1 MLLKFIYYKYITTK
15 KLKPTTDGTF
25 LMQKI
30 INETK
35 LDFDDVLIR
44 PKRSTLNSRSEVN
57 LIRTFKFAHSPRELN
72 CVPLMVANM
81 DTVGTIPMG
90 RSLSIHQ
97 SITCLHKHYDED
109 VLVNLFVKPTDYFW
123 YSTGTSKKDI
133 EKLERVFNTIK
144 HSQGY
149 IPNVCLDVANGYT
162 EQFVKTAAHIRK
174 LFPEIIIMA
183 GNVVT
188 QEMVEELIIHGK
200 VDIVKVGIGSGSV
213 CTTRLKTGVG
223 YPQLSAV
230 MECADAAHGLGGHI
244 CSDGGCKV
252 VGDICKAFGGNA
264 DFVMLGSMF
273 AGADECEGEWK
284 YEYKMRSGGWQPFDP
299 QSSDVEKRK
308 VSLQYYGMSSKN
320 AMDKHHDGVANY
332 RTAEGKC
339 VTVPYKGHAI
349 DILQDIYGGLRS
361 ACTYV
366 GANKIKDFGKKT
378 TFIQVNNTHNKVYE
392 K

>member
-1 MLLKFIYYKYITTK
+1 
-15 KLKPTTDGTF
+15 
-25 LMQKI
+25 
-30 INETK
+30 
-35 LDFDDVLIR
+35 
-44 PKRSTLNSRSEVN
+44 
-57 LIRTFKFAHSPRELN
+57 
-72 CVPLMVANM
+72 MVANM
-81 DTVGTIPMG
+81 DTVGTFEMAK
-90 RSLSIHQ
+90 SVSKNKSIV
-97 SITCLHKHYDED
+97 CLHKHYSIDA
-109 VLVNLFVKPTDYFW
+109 LVDFYIQYADLRDYVF
-123 YSTGTSKKDI
+123 YSTGTSAKDN
-133 EKLERVFNTIK
+133 EKILEVFNRLRT
-144 HSQGY
+144 HNVLL
-149 IPNVCLDVANGYT
+149 PNICLDVANGYT
-162 EQFVKTAAHIRK
+162 EQFVKTAAQLRK
-174 LFPEIIIMA
+174 SFPEVIIMA

-188 QEMVEELIIHGK
+188 PEMVEELILHGK

-230 MECADAAHGLGGHI
+230 MECSDAAHGLGGHI

-252 VGDICKAFGGNA
+252 VGDICKAFGGNS

-273 AGADECEGEWK
+273 AGTDECEGEWK
-284 YEYKMRSGGWQPFDP
+284 YEYNTGQFWQPLDP
-299 QSSDVEKRK
+299 QYSFPCEKRK

-339 VTVPYKGHAI
+339 VTVPYKGPAEE
-349 DILQDIYGGLRS
+349 ILQDIYGGLRS
-361 ACTYV
+361 ACTYI

>member
-1 MLLKFIYYKYITTK
+1 
-15 KLKPTTDGTF
+15 
-25 LMQKI
+25 MQKI

-44 PKRSTLNSRSEVN
+44 PKRSFLTSRKQVSLV
-57 LIRTFKFAHSPRELN
+57 RDFHFVHSSRN
-72 CVPLMVANM
+72 FSCVPIMVANM
-81 DTVGTIPMG
+81 DTVGTFEMAKTI
-90 RSLSIHQ
+90 SKHKSIV
-97 SITCLHKHYDED
+97 CLHKHYSVEQ
-109 VLVNLFVKPTDYFW
+109 LVKFYTEYCDLRDYVF
-123 YSTGTSKKDI
+123 YSTGTSSKDM
-133 EKLERVFNTIK
+133 EKINIVF
-144 HSQGY
+144 SQLQQNN
-149 IPNVCLDVANGYT
+149 ILLPNVCLDVANGYT
-162 EQFVKTAAHIRK
+162 EQFVKTAAHLRK
-174 LFPEIIIMA
+174 SFPEVVIMA

-188 QEMVEELIIHGK
+188 PEMVEELILHGK

-252 VGDICKAFGGNA
+252 VGDICKAFGGNS

-273 AGADECEGEWK
+273 AGTDECEGEWT
-284 YEYKMRSGGWQPFDP
+284 YEYRCAIVDNDRKVVREWWQPNDP
-299 QSSDVEKRK
+299 GDNDQKRK
-308 VSLQYYGMSSKN
+308 KTFQYYGMSSQN
-320 AMDKHHDGVANY
+320 AMDKHHNGVANY

-339 VTVPYKGHAI
+339 VTVPYKGLAEE
-349 DILQDIYGGLRS
+349 ILQDIYGGLRS
-361 ACTYV
+361 ACTYI
-366 GANKIKDFGKKT
+366 GATKIKDFGKKT

>member
-1 MLLKFIYYKYITTK
+1 
-15 KLKPTTDGTF
+15 
-25 LMQKI
+25 MQKI

-44 PKRSTLNSRSEVN
+44 PKRSTLKSRSDVD
-57 LIRTFKFAHSPRELN
+57 LVRSFKFAHSPRKLN
-72 CVPLMVANM
+72 CVPIMVANM
-81 DTVGTIPMG
+81 DTVGTISMG
-90 RSLSIHQ
+90 QSVSSLS

-109 VLVNLFVKPTDYFW
+109 ILVDVFSKPTDLVW

-133 EKLERVFNTIK
+133 EKLERVFSTIQANK
-144 HSQGY
+144 GY
-149 IPNVCLDVANGYT
+149 LPNVCLDIANGYT
-162 EQFVKTAAHIRK
+162 EQFVKTAAYIRK
-174 LFPEIIIMA
+174 LFPEIILMA

-188 QEMVEELIIHGK
+188 GEMVEELIIHGK

-230 MECADAAHGLGGHI
+230 MECSDAAHGLSGHI

-252 VGDICKAFGGNA
+252 VGDICKAFGGNS

-273 AGADECEGEWK
+273 AGCDECEGEWK
-284 YEYKMRSGGWQPFDP
+284 YEYQAGLPESKFWQPIDP
-299 QSSDVEKRK
+299 GYETRKRK

-320 AMDKHHDGVANY
+320 AMNKHHNGVAEY
-332 RTAEGKC
+332 RTSEGKC
-339 VTVPYKGHAI
+339 VTVPYKGLAI
-349 DILQDIYGGLRS
+349 EVLTDIYGGLRS
-361 ACTYV
+361 ACTYI
-366 GANKIKDFGKKT
+366 GATKIKDFGKKT
-378 TFIQVNNTHNKVYE
+378 TFIQVNNTHNKIYE

>member
-1 MLLKFIYYKYITTK
+1 
-15 KLKPTTDGTF
+15 
-25 LMQKI
+25 MQKI

-44 PKRSTLNSRSEVN
+44 PKRSFLTSRKQVS
-57 LIRTFKFAHSPRELN
+57 LLRDFHFIHSPRQLS
-72 CVPLMVANM
+72 CTPIMVANM
-81 DTVGTIPMG
+81 DTVGTFEMAKTI
-90 RSLSIHQ
+90 SKHKSIV
-97 SITCLHKHYDED
+97 CLHKHYSIEA
-109 VLVNLFVKPTDYFW
+109 LVDFYIQYSDLRDYVF
-123 YSTGTSKKDI
+123 YSTGTSNKDN
-133 EKLERVFNTIK
+133 EKILEVFNRLKTHNILL
-144 HSQGY
+144 
-149 IPNVCLDVANGYT
+149 PNICLDVANGYT
-162 EQFVKTAAHIRK
+162 EQFVKTAAYLRK
-174 LFPEIIIMA
+174 TFPEVIIMA

-188 QEMVEELIIHGK
+188 PEMVEELILHGK

-230 MECADAAHGLGGHI
+230 MECSDAAHGLGGHI

-252 VGDICKAFGGNA
+252 VGDVCKAFGGNS

-273 AGADECEGEWK
+273 AGTDECEGEWT
-284 YEYKMRSGGWQPFDP
+284 YEYRCAIVDNDNKVVQEWWQPNDP
-299 QSSDVEKRK
+299 GYNDQKQK
-308 VSLQYYGMSSKN
+308 KTFQYYGMSSKN

-339 VTVPYKGHAI
+339 VTIPYKGPAEE
-349 DILQDIYGGLRS
+349 ILQDIYGGLRS
-361 ACTYV
+361 ACTYI
-366 GANKIKDFGKKT
+366 GASKIKDFGKKT

>member
-1 MLLKFIYYKYITTK
+1 
-15 KLKPTTDGTF
+15 
-25 LMQKI
+25 MQKI

-44 PKRSTLNSRSEVN
+44 PKRSTLKSRSEVD
-57 LIRTFKFAHSPRELN
+57 LIRTFIFTNSPRQLK
-72 CVPLMVANM
+72 CVPIIVANM
-81 DTVGTIPMG
+81 DTVGTISMG
-90 RSLSIHQ
+90 KSLSIHQ
-97 SITCLHKHYDED
+97 AITCLHKHYDED
-109 VLVNLFVKPTDYFW
+109 MLVNLFINPTDLIW

-133 EKLERVFNTIK
+133 EKLERIFNTIK
-144 HSQGY
+144 ASQGY

-162 EQFVKTAAHIRK
+162 EQFVKTALHIRK
-174 LFPEIIIMA
+174 LFPEIILMA

-188 QEMVEELIIHGK
+188 PEMVEELIIHGK

-252 VGDICKAFGGNA
+252 VGDVCKAFGGNS
-264 DFVMLGSMF
+264 DFVMLGSIF
-273 AGADECEGEWK
+273 AGCDECEGEWK
-284 YEYKMRSGGWQPFDP
+284 YEYKTSLGAWQPVDP
-299 QSSDVEKRK
+299 KNDNPRRK
-308 VSLQYYGMSSKN
+308 VSLKYYGMSSKD
-320 AMDKHHDGVANY
+320 AMDKHHDGVAQY
-332 RTAEGKC
+332 RTAEGKS
-339 VTVPYKGHAI
+339 VIVPYKGLASEI
-349 DILQDIYGGLRS
+349 IQDIYGGLRS
-361 ACTYV
+361 ACTYI

-378 TFIQVNNTHNKVYE
+378 TFIQVNNTHNRVYE

>member
-1 MLLKFIYYKYITTK
+1 
-15 KLKPTTDGTF
+15 
-25 LMQKI
+25 MQKI

-44 PKRSTLNSRSEVN
+44 PKRSTLSSRSEVD
-57 LIRTFKFAHSPRELN
+57 LIRSFKFVHSPRQLN
-72 CVPLMVANM
+72 CVPIMVANM
-81 DTVGTIPMG
+81 DTVGTINMAK
-90 RSLSIHQ
+90 SLEINSA
-97 SITCLHKHYDED
+97 ITCLHKHYDED
-109 VLVNLFVKPTDYFW
+109 VLVNLFVRHTDHIW

-133 EKLERVFNTIK
+133 EKLERIFNIIK
-144 HSQGY
+144 LSHGY

-162 EQFVKTAAHIRK
+162 EQFVKAAAHIRK
-174 LFPEIIIMA
+174 LFPEIILMA

-230 MECADAAHGLGGHI
+230 MECSDAAHGLGGHI

-252 VGDICKAFGGNA
+252 IGDVCKAFGGNS

-273 AGADECEGEWK
+273 AGCDECEGEWK
-284 YEYKMRSGGWQPFDP
+284 YEYKAGLPEKNFWQPVDP
-299 QSSDVEKRK
+299 GYDTEKRK
-308 VSLQYYGMSSKN
+308 VSLKYYGMSSKD
-320 AMDKHHDGVANY
+320 AMDKHHDGVAKY
-332 RTAEGKC
+332 KTAEGKS
-339 VTVPYKGHAI
+339 VTVPYKGLASEI
-349 DILQDIYGGLRS
+349 IQDIYGGIRS
-361 ACTYV
+361 ACTYI

-378 TFIQVNNTHNKVYE
+378 TFIQVNRTHNKLYE
-392 K
+392 

>member
-1 MLLKFIYYKYITTK
+1 
-15 KLKPTTDGTF
+15 
-25 LMQKI
+25 MQKI

-44 PKRSTLNSRSEVN
+44 PKRSNLKSRSEVD
-57 LIRTFKFAHSPRELN
+57 LTRIFKFSHSPREIQ
-72 CVPLMVANM
+72 CVPIMVANM
-81 DTVGTIPMG
+81 DTVGTISMG
-90 RSLSIHQ
+90 KALSEYKA
-97 SITCLHKHYDED
+97 ITCLHKHYENDS
-109 VLVNLFVKPTDYFW
+109 LINLYTGDLSTDDKQLIF
-123 YSTGTSKKDI
+123 YSTGTSTKDI
-133 EKLERVFNTIK
+133 HKLEKVFDTIK
-144 HSQGY
+144 IMGFDL
-149 IPNVCLDVANGYT
+149 PNVCLDVANGYT

-174 LFPEIIIMA
+174 LFPEIILMA

-188 QEMVEELIIHGK
+188 PEMTEELIIHGK

-252 VGDICKAFGGNA
+252 VGDICKAFGGNS

-284 YEYKMRSGGWQPFDP
+284 YEWKMRSGGWQPFDP
-299 QSSDVEKRK
+299 KSPDVEKRK
-308 VSLQYYGMSSKN
+308 MSLQYYGMSSKN

-339 VTVPYKGHAI
+339 VTVPYKGLAA
-349 DILQDIYGGLRS
+349 DTLQDIYGGLRS
-361 ACTYV
+361 ACTYI
-366 GANKIKDFGKKT
+366 GATKIKDFGKKT
-378 TFIQVNNTHNKVYE
+378 TFIQVNNTHNRIYE
-392 K
+392 NAKT